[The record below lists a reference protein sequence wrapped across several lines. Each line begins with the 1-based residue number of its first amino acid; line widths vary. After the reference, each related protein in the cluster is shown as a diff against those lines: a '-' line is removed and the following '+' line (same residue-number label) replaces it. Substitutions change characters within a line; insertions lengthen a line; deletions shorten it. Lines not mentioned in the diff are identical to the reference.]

1 MADKTEPLKRTA
13 EEAERDR
20 IALENAQEQ
29 FGKKSHV
36 GMKILIH
43 VVCIIL
49 ALLSILPFWIM
60 IVNATRST
68 NEIQQTAIS
77 LIPSKFLMN
86 NFKILT
92 GKSFQPMVG
101 FMNSIIISTG
111 ATILNVYFSSLTAYA
126 IVAYDW
132 KLKKAFFSFI
142 VGVMMIP
149 AQVTMIGFYQM
160 VYKLGLTNK
169 LSMLIIPAI
178 AAPAIVFYMRQYL
191 YPTLS
196 MEIVE
201 AARIDGA
208 KEFRIFNT
216 IVLPIMKPAIATQAI
231 FCFVGSWNNL
241 FTPLV
246 LLTKQE
252 KYTMPIMV
260 SLLRGDIYKTEYGS
274 IYLGL
279 TLTVLPL
286 IVVYFALSRY
296 IIAGVALG
304 GVKS

>member
-1 MADKTEPLKRTA
+1 MATEPLKVKTDAPKAEANQTENDLIAAKNA
-13 EEAERDR
+13 EEKF
-20 IALENAQEQ
+20 NT
-29 FGKKSHV
+29 KSHR
-36 GMKILIH
+36 GMKVVIH
-43 VVCIIL
+43 VVCIVL

-60 IVNATRST
+60 MVNATRST
-68 NEIQQTAIS
+68 NEIQQMAVS
-77 LIPSKFLMN
+77 LVPSKYLMN
-86 NFKILT
+86 NLKILT
-92 GKSFQPMVG
+92 SKSFNPMVG
-101 FMNSIIISTG
+101 FMNSIIISVGSTL
-111 ATILNVYFSSLTAYA
+111 LNVYFSSLTAYA
-126 IVAYDW
+126 IVAYQW
-132 KLKKAFFSFI
+132 KLKKAFFGFI
-142 VGVMMIP
+142 IGVMMIP

-169 LSMLIIPAI
+169 LFMLIIPAI
-178 AAPAIVFYMRQYL
+178 AAPSIVFYMKQYL
-191 YPTLS
+191 EPT
-196 MEIVE
+196 
-201 AARIDGA
+201 

-241 FTPLV
+241 FTPLI

-260 SLLRGDIYKTEYGS
+260 SLLRGDIYRTEFGS

-286 IVVYFALSRY
+286 IVVYFLLSRY